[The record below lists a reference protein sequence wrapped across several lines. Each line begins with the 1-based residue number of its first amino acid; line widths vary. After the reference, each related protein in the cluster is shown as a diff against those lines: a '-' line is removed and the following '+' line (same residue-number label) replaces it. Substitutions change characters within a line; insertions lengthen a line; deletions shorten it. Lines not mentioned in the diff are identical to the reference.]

1 MPLRRGAFV
10 IFTPLFFKNYGLI
23 QHKSHSFLS
32 PSSPIHKERKL
43 SASVTGTII
52 NRQFLIDSCRQSIVD
67 LL

>member
-10 IFTPLFFKNYGLI
+10 MFTPLFCKNYGLI

-32 PSSPIHKERKL
+32 PSPPIHKERKL
-43 SASVTGTII
+43 SASVTCTLIY
-52 NRQFLIDSCRQSIVD
+52 RQFLIDSCRQSIVD